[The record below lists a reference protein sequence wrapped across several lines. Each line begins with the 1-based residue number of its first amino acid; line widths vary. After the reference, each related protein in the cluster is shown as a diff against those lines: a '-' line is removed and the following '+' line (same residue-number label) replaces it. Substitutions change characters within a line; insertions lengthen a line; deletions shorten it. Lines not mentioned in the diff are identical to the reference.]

1 MYSLT
6 TWFINN
12 PVASKLAMVFI
23 IVSGILSFPLLDKE
37 FFPKHD
43 TKTIKITVPYPSAGP
58 DEVEKQICQRI
69 EEAVKEL
76 GGIEEVRSVSRE
88 GLGSVTIEIKKG
100 EDTARLLNEVKA
112 SVESIDSF
120 PSSSEVPRIVEERS
134 KSTIMGLQLS
144 GNLSERD
151 LKELGEEIREEI
163 ASIPSVAIA
172 ELRGTRDYEI
182 SIEISQ
188 DTLLKYNLTF
198 EDIANSIRS
207 YSLNVPAGKIR
218 SAGGDII
225 LQAKAQANSAQDFEI
240 IPVKRNIDGT
250 VLRLGDIANI
260 IDGFDDSDIYSFLN
274 KVPSLELWI
283 SSQSNPNILKISSDV
298 KDYISKKNNSLSG
311 DVKLQVWWD
320 ASDSFR
326 GRLDTLIYNGL
337 GGLFLVFIVLLVFLR
352 PALAMWVCSGIAV
365 AFLGSIW
372 LLVMTPISLN
382 IISMFAFIMIL
393 GIVVDDAIIVGESV
407 HSKQIELNDKKIGA
421 IEGVKSV
428 IMPVWFAVLSTMI
441 FFIPFFYIGDG
452 PEPKNIATPVL
463 LALIFSLFES
473 LFLLPSH
480 LGNSKNWFNLFYDFL
495 IPVRF
500 KKIISYLETKR
511 VYISSLLPYFANN
524 YYRNL
529 LVYTIGA
536 RKITIIFFLLLFII
550 SVSILKAGWLPFSFF
565 PRVSSDYLSIKIDF
579 PESISFNHLT
589 KMAEG
594 VEEKSYSFKSI
605 INSEYKYN
613 LVKGI
618 QISAYGAVIRS
629 TLQIDGSNDRP
640 VSAHILSKRLLKH
653 LGNVN
658 GAKNINVSSNWFN
671 IPKPIEYVI
680 RSNNQSHLKL
690 FSDDLALEL
699 SKISGIYNIST
710 TLDEPS
716 SEVNFT
722 LKDNSDDY
730 SITFAEILNQIRHAF
745 YGYEIQRIPQLRE
758 DVKVFLRFS
767 REDRSNEQT
776 LKNMYVRTNEGISA
790 NRHTPLSNIINIEH
804 VDTYKKVERL
814 DLKRVVRL
822 GADVESEYSPK
833 NLRKIIDAEIIKK
846 LNYKYPSVEV
856 AIEGEQQENEE
867 FIKQVFLF
875 LFLSMIGIYGIM
887 AIMFRSYW
895 QPLLVLTAVPFG
907 YMGAIFGHTII
918 GVNISMFS
926 VLGMIACAGVVV
938 NDNVVLID
946 KINKLRANGLSVRR
960 SVLNGAIQRFRP
972 IVLTSVTTFLGL
984 TPILLE
990 TSVQAQF
997 LIPMVTSL
1005 SFGVLFATLITLI
1018 FVPALY
1024 LFATDLFYRIDKKFK
1039 RIVI

>member
-1 MYSLT
+1 M
-6 TWFINN
+6 
-12 PVASKLAMVFI
+12 
-23 IVSGILSFPLLDKE
+23 
-37 FFPKHD
+37 
-43 TKTIKITVPYPSAGP
+43 
-58 DEVEKQICQRI
+58 
-69 EEAVKEL
+69 
-76 GGIEEVRSVSRE
+76 
-88 GLGSVTIEIKKG
+88 
-100 EDTARLLNEVKA
+100 
-112 SVESIDSF
+112 
-120 PSSSEVPRIVEERS
+120 
-134 KSTIMGLQLS
+134 
-144 GNLSERD
+144 
-151 LKELGEEIREEI
+151 
-163 ASIPSVAIA
+163 
-172 ELRGTRDYEI
+172 
-182 SIEISQ
+182 
-188 DTLLKYNLTF
+188 
-198 EDIANSIRS
+198 
-207 YSLNVPAGKIR
+207 
-218 SAGGDII
+218 
-225 LQAKAQANSAQDFEI
+225 
-240 IPVKRNIDGT
+240 
-250 VLRLGDIANI
+250 
-260 IDGFDDSDIYSFLN
+260 FL
-274 KVPSLELWI
+274 
-283 SSQSNPNILKISSDV
+283 
-298 KDYISKKNNSLSG
+298 
-311 DVKLQVWWD
+311 
-320 ASDSFR
+320 
-326 GRLDTLIYNGL
+326 
-337 GGLFLVFIVLLVFLR
+337 
-352 PALAMWVCSGIAV
+352 
-365 AFLGSIW
+365 
-372 LLVMTPISLN
+372 
-382 IISMFAFIMIL
+382 
-393 GIVVDDAIIVGESV
+393 
-407 HSKQIELNDKKIGA
+407 
-421 IEGVKSV
+421 
-428 IMPVWFAVLSTMI
+428 
-441 FFIPFFYIGDG
+441 
-452 PEPKNIATPVL
+452 
-463 LALIFSLFES
+463 
-473 LFLLPSH
+473 
-480 LGNSKNWFNLFYDFL
+480 
-495 IPVRF
+495 
-500 KKIISYLETKR
+500 
-511 VYISSLLPYFANN
+511 
-524 YYRNL
+524 
-529 LVYTIGA
+529 
-536 RKITIIFFLLLFII
+536 
-550 SVSILKAGWLPFSFF
+550 
-565 PRVSSDYLSIKIDF
+565 
-579 PESISFNHLT
+579 
-589 KMAEG
+589 
-594 VEEKSYSFKSI
+594 
-605 INSEYKYN
+605 
-613 LVKGI
+613 
-618 QISAYGAVIRS
+618 
-629 TLQIDGSNDRP
+629 
-640 VSAHILSKRLLKH
+640 
-653 LGNVN
+653 
-658 GAKNINVSSNWFN
+658 SSNWFN

-790 NRHTPLSNIINIEH
+790 SRHTPLSNIINIEH

-926 VLGMIACAGVVV
+926 ILGMIACAGVVV

-1024 LFATDLFYRIDKKFK
+1024 LFATDLFYRIDQKFK